1 MTGSPDFRDVVLR
14 TLEQAGLE
22 TWSAE
27 AVGLWLR
34 TEGNAVLVGWRTEG
48 LLSAT
53 AALHRESGRDL
64 ERMRKALYTA
74 AATTLRAAAL
84 VVTDQGEHLRVTPL
98 PRTAPHHEAAPRED
112 AMPPAALSRAH
123 RT

>member
-1 MTGSPDFRDVVLR
+1 MTGPGDLRDVVLR
-14 TLEQAGLE
+14 TLEQAGFE

-27 AVGLWLR
+27 DVGLWLR
-34 TEGNAVLVGWRTEG
+34 TEGGAVLVGWRAEG

-64 ERMRKALYTA
+64 ERMRKPLYTA

-98 PRTAPHHEAAPRED
+98 PWTVPQHGAAAREG
-112 AMPPAALSRAH
+112 AMPPTAVSRAY

>member
-1 MTGSPDFRDVVLR
+1 MSGSGDLRGMVLS
-14 TLEQAGLE
+14 TLEQAGFE

-27 AVGLWLR
+27 DVGLWLR
-34 TEGNAVLVGWRTEG
+34 AEGDVVLVGWRAEG

-74 AATTLRAAAL
+74 AATTLRAAGL
-84 VVTDQGEHLRVTPL
+84 VITDQGEVLRVT
-98 PRTAPHHEAAPRED
+98 AADCAQHGAAACEG
-112 AMPPAALSRAH
+112 AMPPAAVLRAQG
-123 RT
+123 T